1 MDQTQLETFM
11 EIVKHKSYSKA
22 ANILNVTQPT
32 VTARIKNLE
41 NELVCQLFKRVGRDI
56 ILSKEGITFL
66 EYATSILTYMN
77 HSKEVTRSSQ
87 YPNIRVGFS
96 PGYSYSF
103 IIELLSSIISIEN
116 LGITIIEGYDSV
128 SLNEQ
133 ILAGEF
139 DLVFTRNVLSH
150 KPEIISEYLF
160 DNKIILV
167 FGEAHPLAKQ
177 EVITLDDLQG
187 ETIISYHRNTSLW
200 TEIEQQL
207 IGIPDIKRIE
217 VGNNEMLKKV
227 VESGLGIGITPLLGI
242 DKKIDSQLIVKDIQ
256 EIGNIPNK
264 VYVQYRKNS
273 LIAEPV
279 KKIIYSI
286 INYELDSNHK
296 MIPPH
301 LTGSDISKLNVG
313 TNDFQQQ

>member
-1 MDQTQLETFM
+1 MDQIQIETFLSIA
-11 EIVKHKSYSKA
+11 ENKSYSKA

-41 NELVCQLFKRVGRDI
+41 NELVCKLFERVGREI
-56 ILSKEGITFL
+56 ILSDEGVVFL
-66 EYATSILTYMN
+66 EYATSILTYIN
-77 HSKEVTRSSQ
+77 HSKEVTKSSK

-103 IIELLSSIISIEN
+103 ITELITSIVAIDNLS
-116 LGITIIEGYDSV
+116 ITIIEGKDSV

-160 DNKIILV
+160 ENELIAV
-167 FGEAHPLAKQ
+167 MGETHPLAKHKNL
-177 EVITLDDLQG
+177 TLNNLKG
-187 ETIISYHRNTSLW
+187 ETIISYHKNTPLW

-217 VGNNEMLKKV
+217 VANNEMLKTV
-227 VESGLGIGITPLLGI
+227 VGSGLGIGITPSLGI
-242 DKKIDSQLIVKDIQ
+242 DKKVDTKLIVKKING
-256 EIGNIPNK
+256 IGNIPNK

-273 LIAEPV
+273 LIVKPI

-286 INYELDSNHK
+286 INHELEKS
-296 MIPPH
+296 I
-301 LTGSDISKLNVG
+301 
-313 TNDFQQQ
+313 

>member
-1 MDQTQLETFM
+1 MDQIQLETFLSIA
-11 EIVKHKSYSKA
+11 EYKSYSKA

-41 NELVCQLFKRVGRDI
+41 NELVCKLFNRVGREI
-56 ILSKEGITFL
+56 ILSDEGIVFL
-66 EYATSILTYMN
+66 EYATSILTYIN
-77 HSKEVTRSSQ
+77 HSKEVTKSSK

-103 IIELLSSIISIEN
+103 ITELIASIVAIEN
-116 LGITIIEGYDSV
+116 LSITIIEGEDSV

-150 KPEIISEYLF
+150 KPELISEYLF
-160 DNKIILV
+160 ENKLIAV
-167 FGEAHPLAKQ
+167 MGETHPLAKHKSL
-177 EVITLDDLQG
+177 TLENLQG
-187 ETIISYHRNTSLW
+187 ETIISYRRHTALW

-217 VGNNEMLKKV
+217 VANNEMLKTV
-227 VESGLGIGITPLLGI
+227 VGSGLGIGITPSLGI
-242 DKKIDSQLIVKDIQ
+242 DKRIDTKLVVKKI
-256 EIGNIPNK
+256 EGIGNIPNK

-273 LIAEPV
+273 LIVKPI

-286 INYELDSNHK
+286 INHELEKS
-296 MIPPH
+296 I
-301 LTGSDISKLNVG
+301 
-313 TNDFQQQ
+313 